1 MGVKMGVKMDDR
13 KAFVRLNSHERSE
26 LTSPFNYRF
35 NSPLN
40 KRTMKRILM
49 VLAAT
54 VICGACLFT
63 SCKKDEEETPANLNV
78 AEKIIGKWI
87 IADRDG
93 QPLTTNK
100 KMLVTFASA
109 TKAYMSE
116 SLNSIP
122 EAGTLWNDKMEADVT
137 IVGNKVT
144 LTFHRNEHHTGVHE
158 YIFTDINDREFFAT
172 QKTTSTVDGVVMHTF
187 ESTVRFTKVTA
198 DYSADIIGTWQGHCT
213 STGSVFDDGQE
224 HRWQYNADGNFVYY
238 VKDGDNWVPS
248 ANTLNQY
255 FVDGNL
261 LCTRWVDN
269 GEEHREW
276 WEITI
281 DGSQMHWTALREDEN
296 GQRFTATFEMSKVN

>member
-1 MGVKMGVKMDDR
+1 
-13 KAFVRLNSHERSE
+13 
-26 LTSPFNYRF
+26 
-35 NSPLN
+35 
-40 KRTMKRILM
+40 M

-54 VICGACLFT
+54 VICGASVFT
-63 SCKKDEEETPANLNV
+63 SCKKDENNSLKLE
-78 AEKIIGKWI
+78 EKIIGKWM
-87 IADRDG
+87 IADQDG
-93 QPLTTNK
+93 QPALTNK
-100 KMLVTFASA
+100 KKVYTIVSA
-109 TKAYMSE
+109 TKAYLSA
-116 SLNSIP
+116 SLNTRP
-122 EAGTLWNDKMEADVT
+122 EIGAHWNKELETDVF
-137 IVGNKVT
+137 IDGNKVSFT
-144 LTFHRNEHHTGVHE
+144 SYPDEHTTVVEEYTVTSITANEFTANRKITF
-158 YIFTDINDREFFAT
+158 
-172 QKTTSTVDGVVMHTF
+172 TVNGAVVDSDEETF
-187 ESTVRFTKVTA
+187 RFTKVTA